1 MKINIFCLILLSL
14 YCSINSDAPSGYN
27 LVWSDEFEGVSL
39 DTSKW
44 EYNTGAE
51 PYWGNNEL
59 EFYTKRQENVYVENG
74 LLHIRAK
81 KESYGGKD
89 YTSGRIIR
97 VVKIVVTIVVVVIL
111 FFISYFIIKLILR
124 SRNTYYAIIRMLG
137 GSKFV
142 VNKLISIELFII
154 ANISYFLY
162 LLGVKSH
169 EAEIINIGLFNDVS
183 KYFSVID
190 YVIIYI
196 LIILMSF
203 LLSQKYASW
212 LFKDTA
218 MNIYR
223 EGE

>member
-1 MKINIFCLILLSL
+1 
-14 YCSINSDAPSGYN
+14 
-27 LVWSDEFEGVSL
+27 
-39 DTSKW
+39 
-44 EYNTGAE
+44 
-51 PYWGNNEL
+51 
-59 EFYTKRQENVYVENG
+59 
-74 LLHIRAK
+74 
-81 KESYGGKD
+81 
-89 YTSGRIIR
+89 
-97 VVKIVVTIVVVVIL
+97 
-111 FFISYFIIKLILR
+111 
-124 SRNTYYAIIRMLG
+124 MLG